1 MKLTSSILL
10 TIALFSTAT
19 LRSVIAAETAAP
31 PDLTVELSETNRC
44 HGLAVPSGGDGTN
57 IPVTIAGQPARRMT
71 GERTHYLY
79 VCIDH
84 PAYAS
89 GPRDLYVIAEVADD
103 TFTWLRLQYDKAATP
118 SDVADKYAHCADSVL
133 MTGTGGWRRGIFHLP
148 AARLGHGQ
156 NHGADFRFWAQGLAV
171 RRITVTPRKPADYEP
186 DKPVDAASL
195 RALRV
200 EKPAG
205 MELTFG
211 NDATHADA
219 AVFKALGVT
228 SVESYVDWAGV
239 ESEECKWDWS
249 KWDKQVATLK
259 AADLKWVPF
268 LIAGSAYATPLW
280 FQRGPHS
287 RVYRCLEHGRDSKV
301 QSLFNP
307 DLPHYVER
315 FVKAFAE
322 RYGKSG
328 VIESVLLG
336 VTGIYGESIYPAGPE
351 GGWTAR
357 LTGDYHNHGGWWAGD
372 EFAVAAFR
380 AAMKKQ
386 YGSIA
391 KLNKA
396 WSTSHTSFADVTT
409 FLPDKAPSD
418 RARADFA
425 EWYQQAMT
433 DWSALWVRATR
444 RAMPKAE
451 IYLCTGGDG
460 SPFLGADF
468 TAQTKAIAPFGAGVR
483 ITNEA
488 SDYAANFTITREVA
502 TATRHYRTFCGFEPA
517 GSVNATGVVARIYNA
532 TASGARQ
539 LHYYTNNV
547 LDNAASLKNFRACI
561 TQLLPRRPHVDAAL
575 YVPRET
581 WAIAQDA
588 VPRWYAIARG
598 LRDLVDV
605 DFVTR
610 LTVNDGALR
619 GHRVLVLAEAPV
631 LEPKAAAAIEQWVR
645 RGGVLIAATRPGE
658 TLGGRLHNNEAWRAR
673 LLAGWIATSGR
684 DSSGRDSSASQPPS
698 RPEVAIH
705 RGIESPATLLK
716 PTLDGE
722 APTRWALEVGG
733 DDDKAWIFGDW
744 HHGEKLSSKATMR
757 WSGARPGVYLPVKPG
772 ADYTLRLTAGIP
784 GHGIADDGND
794 VRVNSRVIGKLTKA
808 GSQTC
813 EFRVPADALGNE
825 PVARLEIAVKPWRPS
840 DHGSHDART
849 LGINV
854 SRIEL
859 IRAGAD
865 QAAPTAVSLR
875 AALDQQRLASLTR
888 HIGKGWTVFLPGLAG
903 DAAVLP
909 RVLES
914 LLRETPAFLPSV
926 APLAPADGRM
936 DGKFATA
943 TDDGTLWFLPADT
956 GIRQNAR

>member
-1 MKLTSSILL
+1 MRITASILL
-10 TIALFSTAT
+10 AVALCSA
-19 LRSVIAAETAAP
+19 IAAESAVL
-31 PDLTVELSETNRC
+31 PDLTVELGETNRC
-44 HGLAVPSGGDGTN
+44 HGLSVPSGGDGTN
-57 IPVTIAGQPARRMT
+57 LPVTIAGQPARRMT

-79 VCIDH
+79 VRMDH

-89 GPRDLYVIAEVADD
+89 GPRDLYVIVEVYDD
-103 TFTWLRLQYDKAATP
+103 TFTWLRVQYDKAATP
-118 SDVADKYAHCADSVL
+118 GDAADKYARCADSVL
-133 MTGTGGWRRGIFHLP
+133 MTGAGGLRRSVFHLP

-171 RRITVTPRKPADYEP
+171 RRITVTTRKPADYEP

-211 NDATHADA
+211 NDATPADA
-219 AVFKALGVT
+219 AVFKTLGVT

-239 ESEECKWDWS
+239 EPEEGKWDWS

-259 AADLKWVPF
+259 AAGLKWVPF
-268 LIAGSAYATPLW
+268 LVAGPAYATPLW

-307 DLPHYVER
+307 DWPRYIER
-315 FVKAFAE
+315 FVRAFAK
-322 RYGKSG
+322 RYAKTG
-328 VIESVLLG
+328 VIESMLLG
-336 VTGIYGESIYPAGPE
+336 ITGIYGESIYPAGPE
-351 GGWTAR
+351 GGWTAK
-357 LTGDYHNHGGWWAGD
+357 LTGDYHNHHGWWAGD
-372 EFAVAAFR
+372 EFAIAAFR
-380 AAMKKQ
+380 AAMKKR
-386 YGSIA
+386 YGNVA
-391 KLNKA
+391 ALNKA
-396 WSTSHTSFADVTT
+396 WATSHAKFADVTT
-409 FLPDKAPSD
+409 FLPDQAPSD

-444 RAMPKAE
+444 RAMPKTE

-488 SDYAANFTITREVA
+488 SDYALNFTITREVA

-517 GSVNATGVVARIYNA
+517 SGVNATGVVARIYNA

-547 LDNAASLKNFRACI
+547 LDNAAGLKNFRANI
-561 TQLLPRRPHVDAAL
+561 TQLLPRRPRVDVAL

-581 WAIAQDA
+581 WALTQDA
-588 VPRWYAIARG
+588 VPRWYAIARD

-610 LTVNDGALR
+610 LTVADGALR

-658 TLGGRLHNNEAWRAR
+658 TLGGRLDDNKTWRAKT
-673 LLAGWIATSGR
+673 LADATDCAG
-684 DSSGRDSSASQPPS
+684 
-698 RPEVAIH
+698 
-705 RGIESPATLLK
+705 LLK
-716 PTLDGE
+716 PALDGE
-722 APTRWALEVGG
+722 APARWTLEVGDDG
-733 DDDKAWIFGDW
+733 DGAWLFGDW
-744 HHGEKLSSKATMR
+744 HGREKLSSKATMR
-757 WSGARPGVYLPVKPG
+757 WSGARPGIYLPVKPG
-772 ADYTLRLTAGIP
+772 NDYTLRLTAGIP
-784 GHGIADDGND
+784 GHGVGDDGNE
-794 VRVNSRVIGKLTKA
+794 VRINDRVIGKIEKA
-808 GSQTC
+808 GSQIC
-813 EFRVPADALGNE
+813 EFRVPAAVLGEE
-825 PVARLEIAVKPWRPS
+825 PVARLEIAVKTWKPS
-840 DHGSHDART
+840 EQGAKDSRT

-854 SRIEL
+854 RCIEL
-859 IRAGAD
+859 IRAGTE
-865 QAAPTAVSLR
+865 QAAPAAASLR
-875 AALDQQRLASLTR
+875 LALDKQRLTSLTR
-888 HIGKGWTVFLPGLAG
+888 RVGKGWTVFLPSLAG
-903 DAAVLP
+903 DAKPLTAALS
-909 RVLES
+909 E
-914 LLRETPAFLPSV
+914 LLRETPAYLPGV
-926 APLAPADGRM
+926 APIASADGRM
-936 DGKFATA
+936 DGRFAT
-943 TDDGTLWFLPADT
+943 TTPDGVLWFEPA
-956 GIRQNAR
+956 GACIK

>member
-1 MKLTSSILL
+1 MKRVSSILL
-10 TIALFSTAT
+10 TAALFSTVA
-19 LRSVIAAETAAP
+19 LRPAIAAEIITL
-31 PDLTVELSETNRC
+31 PDLTVELAETNRC
-44 HGLAVPSGGDGTN
+44 QGLSVPSGGDGTN

-89 GPRDLYVIAEVADD
+89 GPRDLYVIAEVYDD

-118 SDVADKYAHCADSVL
+118 GDVADKYARCADSVL
-133 MTGTGGWRRGIFHLP
+133 MTGAGGLRRGIFHLP
-148 AARLGHGQ
+148 AARLGRGQ

-171 RRITVTPRKPADYEP
+171 RRITVTTHKPADYEA

-211 NDATHADA
+211 NDATPADA

-239 ESEECKWDWS
+239 EPEEGKWDWS

-259 AADLKWVPF
+259 AAGLKWVPF
-268 LIAGSAYATPLW
+268 LIAGPAYATPLW

-287 RVYRCLEHGRDSKV
+287 HVYRCLEHDRDSKV

-307 DLPHYVER
+307 DLPRYVER

-322 RYGKSG
+322 RYGKAG

-357 LTGDYHNHGGWWAGD
+357 LTGDYHNHHGWWTGD
-372 EFAVAAFR
+372 EFAIAAFR
-380 AAMKKQ
+380 TAMKKK
-386 YGSIA
+386 YSGIA
-391 KLNKA
+391 ALNKA
-396 WSTSHTSFADVTT
+396 WSTNHASFASVKT

-418 RARADFA
+418 RARADLA

-483 ITNEA
+483 ITNEG

-502 TATRHYRTFCGFEPA
+502 TATRHYRTFSGFEPA
-517 GSVNATGVVARIYNA
+517 SGVNATGVVARIYNA

-547 LDNAASLKNFRACI
+547 LDNAASLKNFRANVA
-561 TQLLPRRPHVDAAL
+561 QLLPRRPRVDAAL

-581 WAIAQDA
+581 WALAQDA
-588 VPRWYAIARG
+588 VHRWYGVAHD

-610 LTVNDGALR
+610 LTVADGVLR
-619 GHRVLVLAEAPV
+619 GHHVLVLAETPV

-645 RGGVLIAATRPGE
+645 RGGVLIVTTRPGE
-658 TLGGRLHNNEAWRAR
+658 VLGGRLHSNEAWRAR
-673 LLAGWIATSGR
+673 LLADAKDCAG
-684 DSSGRDSSASQPPS
+684 
-698 RPEVAIH
+698 
-705 RGIESPATLLK
+705 LLK
-716 PTLDGE
+716 PALDGD
-722 APTRWALEVGG
+722 APAHWVLNVG
-733 DDDKAWIFGDW
+733 DDGDDAWLFGDW
-744 HHGEKLSSKATMR
+744 HGREKLSSKATMR

-772 ADYTLRLTAGIP
+772 GDYTLLLTAGIP
-784 GHGIADDGND
+784 GYGIMTVGKE
-794 VRVNSRVIGKLTKA
+794 VRVNGRVIGMIEKVGA
-808 GSQTC
+808 QSC
-813 EFRVPADALGNE
+813 EFRVPAAALGNE
-825 PVARLEIAVKPWRPS
+825 PVARLEIAVEPWKPS
-840 DHGSHDART
+840 EHGAKDSRT
-849 LGINV
+849 LGISV
-854 SRIEL
+854 RRIEL
-859 IRAGAD
+859 MRAGAE
-865 QAAPTAVSLR
+865 QSAPAAASLR
-875 AALDQQRLASLTR
+875 LALDPQRLAPLTR
-888 HIGKGWTVFLPGLAG
+888 RVGKGWTVLLPGMAG
-903 DAAVLP
+903 DAKLLNSAL
-909 RVLES
+909 S
-914 LLRETPAFLPSV
+914 QLLRETPAYLAGV

-936 DGKFATA
+936 DGRFATA
-943 TDDGTLWFLPADT
+943 TADGVLWFEPA
-956 GIRQNAR
+956 GACIRQSPR